1 MKKLLI
7 TVMTLSCFAF
17 SSYGQDNVEKQII
30 GNGAILIP
38 INLLVNSKD
47 LSLRKV
53 ENVLLSIFL
62 L

>member
-7 TVMTLSCFAF
+7 TAMTLFCFAF
-17 SSYGQDNVEKQII
+17 SSYGQGKVEKQII

-38 INLLVNSKD
+38 TSLQVNSKD
-47 LSLRKV
+47 LNSKKE
-53 ENVLLSIFL
+53 ENALLSISL